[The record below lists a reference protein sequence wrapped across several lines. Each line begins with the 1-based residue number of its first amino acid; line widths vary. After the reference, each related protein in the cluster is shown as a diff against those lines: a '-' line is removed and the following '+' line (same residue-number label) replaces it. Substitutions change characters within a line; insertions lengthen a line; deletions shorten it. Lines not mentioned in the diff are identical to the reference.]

1 MAGAKERM
9 RMMDMEL
16 CRTEAIARNIGAVKD
31 KIARSAERAGRSA
44 GEITLLAATKT
55 RGYGE
60 IRAAI
65 AAGIGAAGENRV
77 QELRDKC
84 ALGAYDGCPLH
95 FIGPLQTNKIKYL
108 IGNAAMIHSVDSARL
123 AEAISALSA
132 RAGVVTDVLIEVNI
146 GGEASKSGV
155 APRETAALAQQ
166 VAGVEAVR
174 LRGLMTVPPAG
185 EDARGYF
192 AAMRALFESLRGGL
206 PEAFNVLSMGMSHD
220 FETAVEEGATIV
232 RVGSAIFGP
241 RPAPHMIGKEQQL

>member
-1 MAGAKERM
+1 
-9 RMMDMEL
+9 MMDMEL

-55 RGYGE
+55 RGYDE

-95 FIGPLQTNKIKYL
+95 FIGPLQTNKVKYL

-146 GGEASKSGV
+146 GGEQI
-155 APRETAALAQQ
+155 RRCAAGNGRFGA
-166 VAGVEAVR
+166 AGRRNGGGTSARIDDRSAGGGGCAR
-174 LRGLMTVPPAG
+174 LFRR
-185 EDARGYF
+185 DART
-192 AAMRALFESLRGGL
+192 
-206 PEAFNVLSMGMSHD
+206 V
-220 FETAVEEGATIV
+220 
-232 RVGSAIFGP
+232 
-241 RPAPHMIGKEQQL
+241 